1 MDQRLMVYH
10 AKVNLIYRKLREKKE
25 GHIKNQTKYRKGYL
39 SQGFLKEPKDSFKSF
54 KSTTVESGKYNT
66 VPQLKD

>member
-25 GHIKNQTKYRKGYL
+25 GRIKNQTKYRERYL

-66 VPQLKD
+66 VPQLKG